1 MSETE
6 KTPIVEV
13 VGVSKR
19 FPGVVALNQV
29 NFAVYPGEVVALIG
43 ENGAGK
49 STLMTT
55 LGGLHRQDEGEIRVD
70 GKPAEIRNVSDSLQ
84 FGISLIHQELNNLDN
99 LDVGGN
105 IFLGREP
112 LTGGFL
118 RLIDRRKIAE
128 DSRAYLKKV
137 GLELS
142 PTTPLSSL
150 SIAQQQL
157 VEIAKAL
164 SVNARV
170 IIMDEPTS
178 CLTLTETNRLLKLI
192 QELKSG
198 GVSVV
203 YISHRLMEVQACADR
218 VVGLRDGRNSGSL
231 AKAEISHDTMVRL
244 MVGRNLDLKKSTT
257 RNGDRENRIEIRD
270 MVSPFFPSHK
280 ISFDVRKGEILGL
293 AGLVGAGRSE
303 LAMTMFGIV
312 KPLSG
317 EISINN
323 QRVNIRSP
331 KDAIQNGI
339 YLVPEDRRKTGLI
352 TSMTVRENVTLPDL
366 WSYATYG
373 LVSYKRE
380 LLSAENQ
387 RQKLSI
393 KTASTNSLA
402 KNLSGGNQQKVVL
415 AKWLSLQPK
424 LIIFDEPTRGVDVGS
439 KAEIYRLMRG
449 LSDTG
454 VFILMISSDMEEV
467 LGVSDRLAVMREGA
481 LTGVLEAKDFSEE
494 AVMRLAVAPVRPKQ
508 DLPISSPNILKDLR
522 S

>member
-1 MSETE
+1 MSDTE

-19 FPGVVALNQV
+19 FPGVFALNQV

-49 STLMTT
+49 STLMKI
-55 LGGLHRQDEGEIRVD
+55 LGGLHRADEGEIRID
-70 GKPAEIRNVSDSLQ
+70 GKPVEIRNVSDSLHL
-84 FGISLIHQELNNLDN
+84 GISLIHQELNNLDN

-118 RLIDRRKIAE
+118 HLIDRRKIAE
-128 DSRAYLKKV
+128 QSRAYLRKV
-137 GLELS
+137 GLEFS
-142 PTTPLSSL
+142 PNRPLSSL

-192 QELKSG
+192 QELKSS

-203 YISHRLMEVQACADR
+203 FISHRLMEVQSCADR
-218 VVGLRDGRNSGSL
+218 VVGLRDGRNSGILQKS
-231 AKAEISHDTMVRL
+231 EVSHESMVRL
-244 MVGRNLDLKKSTT
+244 MVGRNLDLKKSAT
-257 RNGDRENRIEIRD
+257 RKGDRENRIEISD
-270 MVSPFFPSHK
+270 FISPFFPSHK
-280 ISFDVRKGEILGL
+280 ISFDLRQGEVLGL

-303 LAMTMFGIV
+303 LAMTIFGIV
-312 KPLSG
+312 KPLGG
-317 EISINN
+317 EISIDHR
-323 QRVNIRSP
+323 RVHIRSP
-331 KDAIQNGI
+331 KDAIQHGI

-366 WSYATYG
+366 WSYATCG
-373 LVSYKRE
+373 LVSYQRE
-380 LLSAENQ
+380 LKSAENQ

-393 KTASTNSLA
+393 KTASTNTLA

-449 LSDTG
+449 LSDAG

-467 LGVSDRLAVMREGA
+467 LGVSDRIAVMREGM
-481 LTGVLEAKDFSEE
+481 LTGIIEADDFSEE
-494 AVMRLAVAPVRPKQ
+494 NVMKLAVAPVRTA
-508 DLPISSPNILKDLR
+508 LELAS
-522 S
+522 

>member
-1 MSETE
+1 
-6 KTPIVEV
+6 
-13 VGVSKR
+13 
-19 FPGVVALNQV
+19 
-29 NFAVYPGEVVALIG
+29 
-43 ENGAGK
+43 
-49 STLMTT
+49 
-55 LGGLHRQDEGEIRVD
+55 
-70 GKPAEIRNVSDSLQ
+70 
-84 FGISLIHQELNNLDN
+84 LNNLDN

-118 RLIDRRKIAE
+118 RLVDRGKIAK

-142 PTTPLSSL
+142 PTTPLSAL

-192 QELKSG
+192 QELKAS

-218 VVGLRDGRNSGSL
+218 VVGLRDGRNSGALQRS
-231 AKAEISHDTMVRL
+231 EVSHDSMVRL
-244 MVGRNLDLKKSTT
+244 MVGRNLDLKKSVT
-257 RNGDRENRIEIRD
+257 RNGDPNDRIEIRNF
-270 MVSPFFPSHK
+270 VSPFFPSHQ
-280 ISFDVRKGEILGL
+280 ISFDMRRGEILGL

-303 LAMTMFGIV
+303 LAMTVFGIV
-312 KPLSG
+312 KPLGG
-317 EISINN
+317 EIS
-323 QRVNIRSP
+323 VNSHRIHIRSP
-331 KDAIQNGI
+331 RDAIQNGI

-366 WSYATYG
+366 WTYATFG
-373 LVSYKRE
+373 LISYQKE
-380 LLSAENQ
+380 LSSAETQ

-393 KTASTNSLA
+393 KTASTNTLA

-439 KAEIYRLMRG
+439 KAEIYKLMRG
-449 LSDTG
+449 LADAG

-467 LGVSDRLAVMREGA
+467 LGVSDRIAVMREGM
-481 LTGVLEAKDFSEE
+481 LTGILEAAEFSEE
-494 AVMRLAVAPVRPKQ
+494 KVMKLAVAPVKTA
-508 DLPISSPNILKDLR
+508 LELAS
-522 S
+522 

>member
-1 MSETE
+1 MSDSE

-19 FPGVVALNQV
+19 FPGVVALNQA

-49 STLMTT
+49 STLMKI
-55 LGGLHRQDEGEIRVD
+55 LGGLHRQDEGEIRID
-70 GKPAEIRNVSDSLQ
+70 GKPVEIRNVSDSLHL
-84 FGISLIHQELNNLDN
+84 GISLIHQELNNLDN

-118 RLIDRRKIAE
+118 RLIDRRKIAD
-128 DSRAYLKKV
+128 DSRAYLQKV

-218 VVGLRDGRNSGSL
+218 VVGLRDGRNSGILRKS
-231 AKAEISHDTMVRL
+231 EISHDSMVRL

-257 RNGDRENRIEIRD
+257 RNGDRENRIEIKAI
-270 MVSPFFPSHK
+270 VSPFFPSHK

-303 LAMTMFGIV
+303 LAITMFGIV
-312 KPLSG
+312 KPLAG
-317 EISINN
+317 EISIND

-331 KDAIQNGI
+331 RDAIQNGI

-352 TSMTVRENVTLPDL
+352 TSITVRENITLPDL

-393 KTASTNSLA
+393 KTASTNTLA

-449 LSDTG
+449 LSEAG

-467 LGVSDRLAVMREGA
+467 LGVSDRIAVMREGM
-481 LTGVLEAKDFSEE
+481 LTGIIEADDFSEE
-494 AVMRLAVAPVRPKQ
+494 NVMKLAVAPVRTT
-508 DLPISSPNILKDLR
+508 LELAS
-522 S
+522 